1 MLKVLMLKIPEN
13 VLAPLDLPLSME
25 DATVV
30 KLPLFLLMILE
41 LLLLVPVVM
50 TQLNISRTERMRRN
64 ATVFQ
69 VL

>member
-1 MLKVLMLKIPEN
+1 MVKIPEN
-13 VLAPLDLPLSME
+13 VHALMDLPLSME
-25 DATVV
+25 DAAVV
-30 KLPLFLLMILE
+30 KLPLFLLMQME
-41 LLLLVPVVM
+41 LLLVAPVVI

>member
-1 MLKVLMLKIPEN
+1 
-13 VLAPLDLPLSME
+13 ME
-25 DATVV
+25 DAAVV

-41 LLLLVPVVM
+41 LLLLAPVVI
-50 TQLNISRTERMRRN
+50 TQLNISRTERMRMN

>member
-1 MLKVLMLKIPEN
+1 MVLMLKIPEN

-41 LLLLVPVVM
+41 LLLLASVVM
-50 TQLNISRTERMRRN
+50 TQLNISRTN
-64 ATVFQ
+64 
-69 VL
+69 